1 MTGRELEDCLNY
13 VGMERG
19 VRNLALKKGL
29 MPAEDLA
36 VATVL
41 EVCEKVLEFYNVVYT
56 ESEEIGFVRKEDIKK
71 LNDLLEIVS
80 R

>member
-1 MTGRELEDCLNY
+1 MTGRELEESLNY

-29 MPAEDLA
+29 MPAEELA

-56 ESEEIGFVRKEDIKK
+56 ESEEIGFVRKEDTKK